1 MKAITIWQ
9 PYAQL
14 IVTGRKLVENRV
26 RPFPW
31 RSAIGQRIAIHA
43 GLSNRGIEF
52 VGRFGIESLPVGCV
66 VGTAKVVAVLSVDE
80 VRSDRCR
87 QRFKHLATHQHTE
100 GPFCIVL
107 EEPQVIKPIR
117 ATGKQGLW
125 IWNEQQ
131 PPEPADALPF
141 AESEI

>member
-52 VGRFGIESLPVGCV
+52 VGNNANLEFVTR
-66 VGTAKVVAVLSVDE
+66 TLSDN
-80 VRSDRCR
+80 R
-87 QRFKHLATHQHTE
+87 
-100 GPFCIVL
+100 I
-107 EEPQVIKPIR
+107 
-117 ATGKQGLW
+117 
-125 IWNEQQ
+125 N
-131 PPEPADALPF
+131 
-141 AESEI
+141 